1 MSEHHSTSTAD
12 NLRRACYLIED
23 LVRAIG
29 DEASAIDAGHPSRFR
44 LDTLMR
50 AYGVLPYAAEF
61 VASVPEGASTT
72 ELIALASEFK
82 PFEGLG
88 G

>member
-1 MSEHHSTSTAD
+1 MSEHTHSTDTAD

-29 DEASAIDAGHPSRFR
+29 DEASAISMGHPSRFR

-50 AYGVLPYAAEF
+50 AYGILPYATEF
-61 VASVPEGASTT
+61 VATVPEGATTT
-72 ELIALASEFK
+72 ELIALASQWEATRA
-82 PFEGLG
+82 
-88 G
+88 